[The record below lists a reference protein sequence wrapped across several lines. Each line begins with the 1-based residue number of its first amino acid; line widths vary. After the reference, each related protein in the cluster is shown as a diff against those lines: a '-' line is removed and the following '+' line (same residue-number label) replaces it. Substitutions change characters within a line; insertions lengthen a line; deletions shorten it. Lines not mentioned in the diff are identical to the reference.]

1 MLVATIMG
9 LLILV
14 IGGMGLMFVLKK
26 PDSNNSGAPSE
37 KEEGGGADSRFVKAP
52 AEGKSKP
59 KHGNSKLAAMAKKI
73 DSVRKEKGDS
83 KLKTLAQHQIDAPPE
98 DFFGRKTE
106 IMNTV
111 GRFKDGNNFNGYSGP
126 RGIGKTATALKVVDK
141 ITPIFSEAQIY
152 FNFDLT
158 ENPDTATSEAM
169 AHVVNSLAPG
179 SKTPSTPE
187 ALLAQYRKLLHGKNI
202 LLFFDNVRTTAE
214 VLKLMPPSK
223 SVGLIITSE
232 ENLKIENMKWE
243 KIEPLPEEDLK
254 DLLNLWASRIGFW
267 GAEIGRYSAF
277 NPLAASLCGRFLNEF
292 DSFDPE
298 QFATK
303 MRDIFKGMEKTSQN
317 RNQAGIETV
326 LTILFLVIPDPAKV
340 LMSKLM
346 QFRGS
351 FYGDAEAFICE
362 DQENV
367 KLEMLVRLGFVEFNE
382 HTDRYQIPPTIQR
395 WLATKLNKVS
405 PGQTDLRRATFY
417 MTRMQMLNDLFNSNL
432 ASKKDQALQL
442 FDLDWKNFQ
451 AGQSWAQSNCLKDNE
466 IARICQ
472 GFAEL
477 GYPLLQLRQS
487 AQNRLP
493 WLEGGLLAA
502 KNLQDDEGELNC
514 LLFLGQEYNSV
525 KNWAKAVESLEKSLA
540 LSQKQEKPKVEIEV
554 LHGLGMAFKGQKNWN
569 KALEHFQNEVKAA
582 DKIGQHA
589 AILRGEEEI
598 ANTHLLAKDPGN
610 AMLSLKKALE
620 TVKKLNDP
628 NAQTRLLSALGQAQL
643 ESGDSETAIETLQD
657 ALKSQAKS
665 GDAKSIAGLHHN
677 LGDAFLSI
685 DEPAKAASSYQ
696 SASKLFQKIRD
707 SLGHALSTGLHGAC
721 LMLAGDPEQ
730 GIKLANSARSILRK
744 IKATGEEIRIL
755 GLMGSAFLNA
765 RKWEEA
771 LKAGQNQRQLAQKAK
786 NSEGEAH
793 ALQTM
798 GEAMVGK
805 KNPDE
810 ALPLFK
816 NAIQLFGTSHPEE
829 VKMIKDKIK
838 ALEKIAAKPS
848 ASSS

>member
-1 MLVATIMG
+1 MATILG

-14 IGGMGLMFVLKK
+14 IGGMGLMIVFKK
-26 PDSNNSGAPSE
+26 PDSEISGEAPSE
-37 KEEGGGADSRFVKAP
+37 NEEGGSADSRFVKAP
-52 AEGKSKP
+52 AESKSKP
-59 KHGNSKLAAMAKKI
+59 KNGNSKLAAMAKKI
-73 DSVRKEKGDS
+73 DRVRKEKGDS

-106 IMNTV
+106 IMDTV

-158 ENPDTATSEAM
+158 DNPDTATNEAM

-187 ALLAQYRKLLHGKNI
+187 ALLSQYRKLLHGKNI

-214 VLKLMPPSK
+214 ILKLMPPSK

-254 DLLNLWASRIGFW
+254 DLLNLWASRVGFW
-267 GAEIGRYSAF
+267 GAEIGRYSAY
-277 NPLAASLCGRFLNEF
+277 NPLATSLCGRFLNEF

-303 MRDIFKGMEKTSQN
+303 MRDIFKGMEKTSQSK
-317 RNQAGIETV
+317 NQAGIETV

-362 DQENV
+362 DKENV

-395 WLATKLNKVS
+395 WLATKLNKVNA
-405 PGQTDLRRATFY
+405 GQTDLRRATFY
-417 MTRMQMLNDLFNSNL
+417 MTRMQMLSDLFKSNL

-442 FDLDWKNFQ
+442 LDLDWKNFQ
-451 AGQSWAQSNCLKDNE
+451 AGQSWAQANCLKDNE

-540 LSQKQEKPKVEIEV
+540 LSQKQEKPKVEIEA

-589 AILRGEEEI
+589 GILRGEEEI

-610 AMLSLKKALE
+610 AMVWLKKALE

-628 NAQTRLLSALGQAQL
+628 IAQTRLLSALGQAQL

-685 DEPAKAASSYQ
+685 DEPAKAASNYQ
-696 SASKLFQKIRD
+696 SSSKLYQKIRD
-707 SLGHALSTGLHGAC
+707 SLGHALSTGMHGAC
-721 LMLAGDPEQ
+721 LMLAGDQEQ
-730 GIKLANSARSILRK
+730 GIKLANSARSTLRK
-744 IKATGEEIRIL
+744 IKATREEIRIL
-755 GLMGSAFLNA
+755 GLMGGAFLKA
-765 RKWEEA
+765 GKWEEA
-771 LKAGQNQRQLAQKAK
+771 LKAGQNQLQLAQKIK
-786 NSEGEAH
+786 NSVGEAR

-810 ALPLFK
+810 ALPLYQK
-816 NAIQLFGTSHPEE
+816 AIQLFGTNHPEE
-829 VKMIKDKIK
+829 VKIIKDNIK
-838 ALEKIAAKPS
+838 ALEKTAAKPS

>member
-1 MLVATIMG
+1 MILG
-9 LLILV
+9 LMILV
-14 IGGMGLMFVLKK
+14 IGGIGLIFIFKK
-26 PDSNNSGAPSE
+26 PENEDSGVLSE
-37 KEEGGGADSRFVKAP
+37 KEEGGETQSRFVKSP
-52 AEGKSKP
+52 SESNSKP
-59 KHGNSKLAAMAKKI
+59 RSGNSRLASIARKI
-73 DSVRKEKGDS
+73 ENVRKEKGDS
-83 KLKTLAQHQIDAPPE
+83 KLKSLAQHQVDAPPE

-106 IMNTV
+106 IVNIV
-111 GRFKDGNNFNGYSGP
+111 GRFKDGKHFNAFHGP
-126 RGIGKTATALKVVDK
+126 RGIGKTATILKVVDK
-141 ITPIFSEAQIY
+141 ITPIFPEAQIY
-152 FNFDLT
+152 FNFDLAD
-158 ENPDTATSEAM
+158 NPDTATSEAM
-169 AHVVNSLAPG
+169 AHVINSLSPG
-179 SKTPSTPE
+179 SKTPSNFE
-187 ALLAQYRKLLHGKNI
+187 GLVAQYRKLLHGKKI
-202 LLFFDNVRTTAE
+202 LLFFDNVRTSAE

-223 SVGLIITSE
+223 SVGLILTSE
-232 ENLKIENMKWE
+232 EKLKIENMDWE
-243 KIEPLPEEDLK
+243 KLEPLSEQNLK

-267 GAEIGRYSAF
+267 GAEIGRYAAY

-298 QFATK
+298 KFAK
-303 MRDIFKGMEKTSQN
+303 KLRDIFKEVEKTAPN

-326 LTILFLVIPDPAKV
+326 LTILFLIIPDSVK
-340 LMSKLM
+340 LILSKLM

-362 DQENV
+362 DKENI

-395 WLATKLNKVS
+395 WLVTKLNKVN

-417 MTRMQMLNDLFNSNL
+417 MTRMQMLNDLFNSTL

-451 AGQSWAQSNCLKDNE
+451 AGQAWAQANCLKDNE

-502 KNLQDDEGELNC
+502 KNLQDEEGELNC

-525 KNWAKAVESLEKSLA
+525 KNWKKAIESLEKSLA
-540 LSQKQEKPKVEIEV
+540 LSQKQENPKVELDV
-554 LHGLGMAFKGQKNWN
+554 LHGLGVAFLGQKNWN

-582 DKIGQHA
+582 DTIGEHS
-589 AILRGEEEI
+589 AILRAQEEI
-598 ANTHLLAKDPGN
+598 ANTHLLAKDPGK
-610 AMLSLKKALE
+610 AMEWLKMALE
-620 TVKKLNDP
+620 TARNMNDS
-628 NAQTRLLSALGQAQL
+628 NSQTRLLSALGQAQL
-643 ESGDSETAIETLQD
+643 QSGDSQTAIETLQD
-657 ALKSQAKS
+657 ALKSQVKS
-665 GDAKSIAGLHHN
+665 EDAKSIAGLHHN
-677 LGDAFLSI
+677 LGDAFLFT

-696 SASKLFQKIRD
+696 SASTLYQKIRD
-707 SLGHALSTGLHGAC
+707 SLGHALSMGLHGAC

-730 GIKLANSARSILRK
+730 GIKLANSSRSILRK
-744 IKATGEEIRIL
+744 IKATGEELRIL
-755 GLMGSAFLNA
+755 GLMGDAFLKAGN
-765 RKWEEA
+765 WEEA
-771 LKAGQNQRQLAQKAK
+771 LKAGQNKRLLAQKTK
-786 NSEGEAH
+786 NTDGEAQ

-805 KNPDE
+805 KQPEE

-816 NAIQLFGTSHPEE
+816 NAVQLFGTRQPEK
-829 VKMIKDKIK
+829 VKIIKDKIR
-838 ALEKIAAKPS
+838 ALEKTP